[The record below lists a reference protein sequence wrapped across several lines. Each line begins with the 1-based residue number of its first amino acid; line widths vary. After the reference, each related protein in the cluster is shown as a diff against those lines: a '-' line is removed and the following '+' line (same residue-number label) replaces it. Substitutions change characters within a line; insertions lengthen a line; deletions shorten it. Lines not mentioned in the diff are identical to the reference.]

1 MTVLDFL
8 NSGDFPCI
16 RIEEAETGLELFYGR
31 SSGLPD
37 YLLDLHVTYMY
48 ECKIFGLECLVVK

>member
-1 MTVLDFL
+1 MTVLDVL
-8 NSGDFPCI
+8 NSGNFPNIC
-16 RIEEAETGLELFYGR
+16 IEEDKTGLELFYGR

-48 ECKIFGLECLVVK
+48 EDMVFGLECLVVK